1 MLIVNNFNIKCWQYL
16 PPQVGKATYPGE
28 RAVQFFLLE
37 KEKLAKT
44 YKNFWPLDRSSATIV

>member
-1 MLIVNNFNIKCWQYL
+1 MLIVNNFNIKCL

-28 RAVQFFLLE
+28 RAVQFFLWE

>member
-28 RAVQFFLLE
+28 RAVQFLDATASQE
-37 KEKLAKT
+37 ET
-44 YKNFWPLDRSSATIV
+44 YVSRLVSNHF